1 MEKTEKPNLR
11 IIIVLQ
17 LAIVIYSLSG
27 VCIKLAG
34 QSDFLSFRFFS
45 FYGCAMLILLLYAVV
60 WQQILK
66 RISLSTAYA
75 SRATGVIWGVVW
87 GVIIFNEG
95 ITWNMILG
103 TLVILLGL
111 YLVVTSNE

>member
-1 MEKTEKPNLR
+1 
-11 IIIVLQ
+11 
-17 LAIVIYSLSG
+17 
-27 VCIKLAG
+27 
-34 QSDFLSFRFFS
+34 
-45 FYGCAMLILLLYAVV
+45 MLILLLYAVV